1 MNKIKILNKK
11 NKLLKILSDGCR
23 ILPAYGARLKA
34 KGLCK
39 ECVIVWQARLN
50 LNDLEKS

>member
-1 MNKIKILNKK
+1 MNKINILNKK

-23 ILPAYGARLKA
+23 IYPAYGDRRKA
-34 KGLCK
+34 TGLCK
-39 ECVIVWQARLN
+39 ECVIVLQARLN

>member
-1 MNKIKILNKK
+1 MNKINTLNKK
-11 NKLLKILSDGCR
+11 NKLLKILSEGCH
-23 ILPAYGARLKA
+23 IHPAYRARRKA
-34 KGLCK
+34 TVFCK